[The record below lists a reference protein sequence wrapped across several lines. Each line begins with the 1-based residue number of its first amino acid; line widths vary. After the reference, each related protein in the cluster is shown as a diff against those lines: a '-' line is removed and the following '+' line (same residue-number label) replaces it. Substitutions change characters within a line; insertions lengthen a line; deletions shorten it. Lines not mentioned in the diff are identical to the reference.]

1 VAGMCMKCDWCSE
14 DLCERDAMYA
24 VRIPGT
30 RTWLNLCEEHFEAYR
45 DFRGPVQWQPL
56 EGD

>member
-1 VAGMCMKCDWCSE
+1 VKCDWCSD
-14 DLCERDAMYA
+14 DLCEREAEYA

-30 RTWLNLCEEHFEAYR
+30 RTWLNLCPEHFEAYR
-45 DFRGPVQWQPL
+45 DFRGPVQYQML